1 MTARARVG
9 VVAVLLGAGVVV
21 GQATAGP
28 VPEPP
33 SPQPAPVVAAT
44 AVCPDVRHEGERG
57 ETAVAAGGAADLAA
71 RPVGAPARPARPG
84 AELAAQDVGAFVVRS
99 SGSGAGGLTAEQATR
114 ATAGARRGIASVG
127 CPAPATDFWFVGGA
141 TVVGSVA
148 ELLLVNVEDVDAV
161 VDVRVWSADGPT
173 DPRPGRGL
181 TVGARSRLAV
191 PLDRLAP
198 DRDLLALHVQTTR
211 GRVAAA
217 LRVIRTDGRIP
228 LGVDWVPP
236 AEPPARE
243 AVVPGLP
250 QGPGR
255 RTALLTNPGDVDA
268 LVAVELQT
276 DDGRYVPEQLAAV
289 PVPAGTSVGVDLSEL
304 LADTP
309 AALRVLSDGVPVLAG
324 ALVVDRQDGPVREIA
339 FAASAAAVDAPAL
352 LADVRL
358 SAPTEV
364 TLLLSA
370 SDGDATVDLVSVG
383 APGDLPD
390 LQRVEVPAAT
400 TVTVRLSRFLPPGS
414 TGSLAVELRPVRG
427 AVHAA
432 RYVRERGARGPLT
445 SLLPLE
451 SPRTT
456 VLRPAVV
463 ADPGA
468 GR

>member
-1 MTARARVG
+1 MSARARVG
-9 VVAVLLGAGVVV
+9 VVAVLLGAGVAV
-21 GQATAGP
+21 GQAAAGP
-28 VPEPP
+28 VLVA
-33 SPQPAPVVAAT
+33 PAAQQVPVRPT
-44 AVCPDVRHEGERG
+44 AVVCPDVRHEGARG
-57 ETAVAAGGAADLAA
+57 DTAVVAAGAPVLAA
-71 RPVGAPARPARPG
+71 GAVGAPLQPVRPQDELAGRDSG
-84 AELAAQDVGAFVVRS
+84 AVAVRSAGAGELAA
-99 SGSGAGGLTAEQATR
+99 EQSTR
-114 ATAGARRGIASVG
+114 ATTGSRRGIAAVACSPPGVE
-127 CPAPATDFWFVGGA
+127 FWFVGGA
-141 TVVGSVA
+141 TTVGSAA

-161 VDVRVWSADGPT
+161 VDVRVWSADGPV

-198 DRDLLALHVQTTR
+198 DRDLLALQVRASR

-236 AEPPARE
+236 AEPPGRE

-255 RTALLTNPGDVDA
+255 RTALLTNPGPVDA
-268 LVAVELQT
+268 TVAVELQT
-276 DDGRYVPEQLAAV
+276 GDGQYVPEGLGAV
-289 PVPAGTSVGVDLSEL
+289 PVPAGRSVQVDLSEL
-304 LADTP
+304 LAQTP
-309 AALRVLSDGVPVLAG
+309 AALRVRSDVPVLAG

-339 FAASAAAVDAPAL
+339 FAASTGPLDAPAAL
-352 LADVRL
+352 PDVRL
-358 SAPTEV
+358 SPPAQV

-370 SDGDATVDLVSVG
+370 AAGDATVDLVPVR
-383 APGDLPD
+383 APGQLPAP
-390 LQRVEVPAAT
+390 QRVQVPAAT
-400 TVTVRLSRFLPPGS
+400 TVAVPLSRFLPPGA
-414 TGSLAVELRPVRG
+414 TGSLGLQVRPVRG

-451 SPRTT
+451 PARRT
-456 VLRPAVV
+456 VSRPAVV